1 MWRQNREYETS
12 ETSDSE
18 TSDNSDSEISE
29 NLDSE
34 RDLDSV
40 IYEAATTTQR
50 RYDEERRTTEKEDFA
65 NATSFLVDHINEEND
80 VMGDPVVGAC
90 SHYLD

>member
-12 ETSDSE
+12 ESSESE
-18 TSDNSDSEISE
+18 TSENS
-29 NLDSE
+29 DSE